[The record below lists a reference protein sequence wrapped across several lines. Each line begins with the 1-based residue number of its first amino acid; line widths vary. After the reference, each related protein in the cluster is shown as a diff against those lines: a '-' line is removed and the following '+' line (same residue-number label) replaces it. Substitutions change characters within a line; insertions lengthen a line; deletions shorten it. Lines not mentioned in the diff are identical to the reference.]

1 MNPRH
6 PNLFALRSLLYYCHS
21 LASAARDRYVL
32 AKATR
37 RAAAATRNTWRVT
50 TWNRRQLAELKATPH
65 DHLFSA
71 ASPAA

>member
-1 MNPRH
+1 M
-6 PNLFALRSLLYYCHS
+6 LFALRSLLYYCAS
-21 LASAARDRYVL
+21 LASAARDITHGRYVL

-37 RAAAATRNTWRVT
+37 RAAAATRNTWRVS
-50 TWNRRQLAELKATPH
+50 TWTRRQRAELKASPN